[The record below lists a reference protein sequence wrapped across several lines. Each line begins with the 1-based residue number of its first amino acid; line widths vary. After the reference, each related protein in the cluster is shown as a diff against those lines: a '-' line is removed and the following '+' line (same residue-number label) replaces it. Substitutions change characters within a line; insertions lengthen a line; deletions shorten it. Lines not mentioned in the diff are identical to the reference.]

1 MSDELDERAID
12 AERGEVDDTDV
23 TDDEYVEV
31 REPRERGRRVVVVLV
46 SLLVVLALVGGAGAY
61 WVQRQIDPPGAPG
74 ASVVVEIPPGT
85 STSSIGDILERNGVI
100 TSALVWKTLYV
111 RLRGVGPFDAG
122 SYKLRRD
129 SSMSDVVDILEAG
142 PLPPPFLQVTVPE
155 GLTVREILARLAD
168 SEKGVARFSHDR
180 LRALVEGG
188 KVRSKY
194 QPAGQ
199 SSMEGLLFPETYH
212 VEDEDDELAVLQRL
226 VGRLDRTLDDLDVTA
241 RARRLGLTPYE
252 VIIVAS
258 LIEEETK
265 VEAERAKVARVIY
278 NRLAQGIPLGIDA
291 TSRYE
296 AELAGRDRSDI
307 DFDSSSPYNTRR
319 QAGLPPTPIA
329 APGRASLEAALAPAD
344 GPWIYYVLIDAK
356 GHHLFTDSAQEF
368 ERAKAECKRQGL
380 GCG

>member
-1 MSDELDERAID
+1 MSDDLDQH
-12 AERGEVDDTDV
+12 EVDAFGEHADTEAGEH
-23 TDDEYVEV
+23 EYVEV
-31 REPRERGRRVVVVLV
+31 REPRERGSRVVVVLV
-46 SLLVVLALVGGAGAY
+46 SLLVVFALVAGAAAW
-61 WVQRQIDPPGAPG
+61 WVQRQIDPPGSPG
-74 ASVVVEIPPGT
+74 AAVVVEIPTGT
-85 STSSIGDILERNGVI
+85 STSAIGDILERNDVI
-100 TSALVWKTLYV
+100 ASALVWKTLYV

-122 SYKLRRD
+122 SYRLQRD
-129 SSMSDVVDILEAG
+129 SSMSDVVDVLEAG
-142 PLPPPFLQVTVPE
+142 PLPPPFERVTVPE
-155 GLTVREILARLAD
+155 GFTVREILARLAD
-168 SEKGVARFSHDR
+168 GEKGIARFSHDR

-194 QPAGQ
+194 QPGDQ
-199 SSMEGLLFPETYH
+199 PSMEGLLFPETYQ
-212 VEDEDDELAVLQRL
+212 VEDDEDELTVLRRL

-252 VIIVAS
+252 IVIVAS

-265 VEAERAKVARVIY
+265 VEAERGKVARVIY

-296 AELAGRDRSDI
+296 AELAGRDRSEV
-307 DFDSSSPYNTRR
+307 DFDSDSPYNTRR

-344 GPWIYYVLIDAK
+344 GPWIYYVLVDAK
-356 GHHLFTDSAQEF
+356 GHHLFTDSAAEF
-368 ERAKAECKRQGL
+368 QRAKAECERQGL